1 MSLFLIAYLIAL
13 VAFALVDIA
22 WLTTVGGQLYKSTL
36 GDILAPEIRMAPAVV
51 FYLLYPMGLVYF
63 AIIPALNSGSMSTA
77 LVNGALFGLFT
88 YATYEL
94 TNFATLRNWTL
105 SITVIDIAYGV
116 VLGAVVSAVAYAL
129 TPTVL
134 RWTGA

>member
-129 TPTVL
+129 MPTVL